1 MKMNEF
7 LIVDLFKITSSVK
20 KFNAVDVV
28 FVEKGGYPYVA
39 RGSENNGIKGYIYED
54 TKYLNS
60 GNTISFGQDTATMFY
75 QENPYF
81 TGDKIKIF
89 TPLYKEF
96 NKTTAQFILSSMRK
110 AFVHFS
116 WGGTSF
122 NEKVL
127 KEVKVS
133 LPVKPDNSINWE
145 YIEATIKQI
154 ETKGSDK
161 VQKYLN
167 KLGYSN
173 IQDVEKIINAFNTKH
188 SITDKHQDFYLEQLF
203 NVAPSKGYP
212 GFSDDEI
219 LSRKGKTPYISNQ
232 SQSNGLIGYS
242 LLDARNEGN
251 VITVSDTWESERTLF
266 YQGKPFI
273 GKSHLQV
280 LKPKFEGFNK
290 EVALYIISTIR
301 RAIAGTYNYGIKFN
315 RKTINSTKIRIPIT
329 DNGEINVAYMEN
341 YIKYIQALACKKLY
355 EKYLKQTL
363 TRCKSESF
371 TTTE

>member
-1 MKMNEF
+1 MKMKEF
-7 LIVDLFKITSSVK
+7 LIVDLFKVSSSAK
-20 KFNAVDVV
+20 KFNAVDVM

-39 RGSENNGIKGYIYED
+39 RGRENNGIRGYIYED

-96 NKTTAQFILSSMRK
+96 NKITAQYILSSMRK
-110 AFVHFS
+110 AFANFS
-116 WGGTSF
+116 WGGSSF

-133 LPVKPDNSINWE
+133 LPVKSDNTIDWR
-145 YIEATIKQI
+145 YIESTIKQI
-154 ETKGSDK
+154 ETKSSIK

-167 KLGYSN
+167 KLGYSS
-173 IQDVEKIINAFNTKH
+173 IVDVEKIIYSYNMKPL
-188 SITDKHQDFYLEQLF
+188 IIDKHQDLYLEQLF
-203 NVAPSKGYP
+203 DVAPSKGYS
-212 GFSDDEI
+212 GLSDDEI
-219 LSRKGKTPYISNQ
+219 LNSKGKTPYISNQ

-242 LLDARNEGN
+242 LLDAKNEGN

-280 LKPKFEGFNK
+280 LSPKFEGFNK
-290 EVALYIISTIR
+290 EVALYFISTIR
-301 RAIAGTYNYGIKFN
+301 RTIAGTYNYGIKFN
-315 RKTINSTKIRIPIT
+315 RKTINSTKIRIPINE
-329 DNGEINVAYMEN
+329 NGQIDIAYMEK
-341 YIKYIQALACKKLY
+341 YIKYIQALACKKLFERY
-355 EKYLKQTL
+355 
-363 TRCKSESF
+363 F
-371 TTTE
+371 